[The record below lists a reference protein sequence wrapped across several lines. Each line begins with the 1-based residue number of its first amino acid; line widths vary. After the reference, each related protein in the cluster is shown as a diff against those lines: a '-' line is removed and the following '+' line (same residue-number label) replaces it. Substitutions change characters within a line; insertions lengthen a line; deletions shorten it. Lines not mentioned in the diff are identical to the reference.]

1 MLKEIL
7 LFTQIKK
14 GDIKAF
20 EQLFRQY
27 YSPLC
32 WYAASIVGNW
42 EAAEEIV
49 EELFYT
55 IWKEKEKLNI
65 FSSVKNYLYTA
76 AWNGCLQHQR
86 QRQKDEELQ
95 RKMALHIP
103 NYTSSPE
110 DEAEFEDLQKIV
122 DRCLSKLS
130 ERCRNIFL
138 MHRDDGLKYHEIAD
152 RLGISVKTVEANMSK
167 ALAVLRKEIE
177 TYYKE

>member
-1 MLKEIL
+1 MLKEIVL
-7 LFTQIKK
+7 VTQIKK

-20 EQLFRQY
+20 ELLFRRY

-32 WYAASIVGNW
+32 WYAASIVGNG
-42 EAAEEIV
+42 EVAEEIV

-65 FSSVKNYLYTA
+65 FHSVKSYLYTA

-95 RKMALHIP
+95 RKMSQRIP
-103 NYTSSPE
+103 TYTSSPE
-110 DEAEFEDLQKIV
+110 DEAEFEDLQRTV
-122 DRCLSKLS
+122 DRCLARMS

-138 MHRDDGLKYHEIAD
+138 MHRDEGLKYAEIAQ

-167 ALAVLRKEIE
+167 ALALLRKEIE

>member
-7 LFTQIKK
+7 LVTQIKK

-32 WYAASIVGNW
+32 WYATSIVGNW
-42 EAAEEIV
+42 EVAEEIV
-49 EELFYT
+49 EELFYI

-65 FSSVKNYLYTA
+65 FRSVKSYLYTA

-95 RKMALHIP
+95 KKMSQATP
-103 NYTSSPE
+103 AYTSSPE
-110 DEAEFEDLQKIV
+110 DEAEFEDLQRVV
-122 DRCLSKLS
+122 DRCLTRMS
-130 ERCRNIFL
+130 ERCRSIFIL
-138 MHRDDGLKYHEIAD
+138 HRDEGLKYAEIAT

-167 ALAVLRKEIE
+167 ALALLRKEIE